1 MIVPENSREFLNQSD
16 SRLKTNRNQVTRFRG
31 LFTLS
36 LWYFYSLWQNN
47 FRLSAASN
55 PRLLWFS
62 FTSLCEW
69 SRKLTPISYT
79 ITCHHVTWSS
89 ALPVLLTIR
98 LFFLEFSSYS
108 DDVSICF
115 RQSVENFFS
124 FSLVYLAVEIVF
136 VLVSRNSDEM
146 YFTLPLSNP
155 ISNSCLLRWSIC
167 DMLIQTFKH
176 FIISNTHL
184 I

>member
-16 SRLKTNRNQVTRFRG
+16 SRLKTNHNQVTRFRG

-89 ALPVLLTIR
+89 ALPMLLTIR
-98 LFFLEFSSYS
+98 LFFLESSSYS

-115 RQSVENFFS
+115 RQSVENCFIFLWS
-124 FSLVYLAVEIVF
+124 
-136 VLVSRNSDEM
+136 
-146 YFTLPLSNP
+146 TW
-155 ISNSCLLRWSIC
+155 LLRLFSSWFHET
-167 DMLIQTFKH
+167 QTKCTLHYLYQTLFP
-176 FIISNTHL
+176 IAVY
-184 I
+184 

>member
-16 SRLKTNRNQVTRFRG
+16 SRLKTNRNQVTCFRG

-115 RQSVENFFS
+115 RQSVENCFIFLWS
-124 FSLVYLAVEIVF
+124 
-136 VLVSRNSDEM
+136 
-146 YFTLPLSNP
+146 TW
-155 ISNSCLLRWSIC
+155 LLRLFPSWFHET
-167 DMLIQTFKH
+167 QTKCTLHYLYQTLFP
-176 FIISNTHL
+176 IAVY
-184 I
+184 